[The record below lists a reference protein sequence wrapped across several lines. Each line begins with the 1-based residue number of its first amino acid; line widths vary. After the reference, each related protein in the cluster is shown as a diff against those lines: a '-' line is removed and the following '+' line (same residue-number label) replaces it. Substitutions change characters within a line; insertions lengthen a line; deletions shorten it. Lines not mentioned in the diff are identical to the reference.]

1 MIDPGMIRKLQSDLN
16 VRVEKMN
23 EQLEHETVEG
33 SAGGGV
39 VKVTASG
46 TREIRAVKIGPEAID
61 PQDPEMLQD
70 LVMAAVNQALDAAKK
85 LHEERVSEITG
96 GMRFPGLI

>member
-16 VRVEKMN
+16 TRVEKMH
-23 EQLEHETVEG
+23 EDLENETVEG

-39 VKVTASG
+39 VKVTVSG
-46 TREIRAVKIGPEAID
+46 TREVRAVQIGPEAID
-61 PQDPEMLQD
+61 PDDPEMLQD
-70 LVMAAVNQALDAAKK
+70 LVMAAVNQGLDAAKK
-85 LHEERVSEITG
+85 LHEERVSAITG